1 MATNGLST
9 IYGGVEGEGFIKI
22 SVTTT
27 QAATTVLPSQFNEEC
42 FIECWIAVGT
52 NYSVFYVYNPGSTTA
67 PQLVLANRSTAGTA
81 ATGQP
86 LLSISNNSTYTTA
99 FSIFLFK
106 DADGKCS
113 IRQNNN
119 ATGSNREAATV
130 WIRKV
135 G

>member
-52 NYSVFYVYNPGSTTA
+52 KTAVFYVYNPGGTSA
-67 PQLVLANRSTAGTA
+67 PVVVAANRSTIPAAATTEPTLAAANNAAYTA
-81 ATGQP
+81 A
-86 LLSISNNSTYTTA
+86 YTVY
-99 FSIFLFK
+99 FHK

-119 ATGSNREAATV
+119 ATAGNREAATV
-130 WIRKV
+130 WTRKI